1 MKIFVTGGTGFIG
14 SHFLQRVLQTEHD
27 IWALRRKSS
36 SGPHLLLPREPTWV
50 QGDLS
55 SFDEQV
61 LEHCDAVVHLASH
74 SSTFPYDTFS
84 NCFLWNVQKVLEL
97 FEKGHARGVR
107 RWIVAG
113 SSFEYGR
120 RGETFEKI
128 PVTAALEPVGAYS
141 ASKAAASLGLLAL
154 AREFKVEMLIG
165 RIFQVFG
172 PGEAPVRLWPLL
184 QKKAMEGE
192 DFEMPPGDQ
201 IRDFIRAEDVA
212 NYFCH
217 ALNRQDLKP
226 GEPIVENVGSG
237 KAMTVKEFCDYWWAK
252 WQATGQI
259 RYGRL
264 PHRSG
269 EIMRYVPEIP
279 SHLRISIDWWND
291 PTQ

>member
-74 SSTFPYDTFS
+74 STTFPYDTFS

-97 FEKGHARGVR
+97 FEKAHARGVR

-120 RGETFEKI
+120 QGEIFEKI
-128 PVTAALEPVGAYS
+128 PVTAALEPVGAYA

-172 PGEAPVRLWPLL
+172 PGEAPTRLWPLL
-184 QKKAMEGE
+184 RSKALNGE
-192 DFEMPPGDQ
+192 DFDMPPGEQ
-201 IRDFIRAEDVA
+201 VRDFIRVEDVA
-212 NYFCH
+212 DYFCH
-217 ALNRQDLKP
+217 AVERQDLSDGQP
-226 GEPIVENVGSG
+226 LVENVGSG
-237 KAMTVKEFCDYWWAK
+237 RAVTVREFCDFWWAN
-252 WQATGQI
+252 WQAAGRI
-259 RYGRL
+259 HYGRL
-264 PHRSG
+264 PYRNG

-279 SHLRISIDWWND
+279 PHLNLSTDW
-291 PTQ
+291 